1 LENDF
6 HWSEEK
12 LSLGTIGIP
21 ALHISNLENG
31 IFKQQLTPEVKRSAA
46 INLNLYKQTD
56 YDHDLDSEM
65 TLTADDIKEQEI
77 GLLGTSAFTK
87 EETCQQEICQG
98 N

>member
-1 LENDF
+1 MSLEKLKCNLGTLENDF

-31 IFKQQLTPEVKRSAA
+31 IFKHQLTPEVKRSAA
-46 INLNLYKQTD
+46 INLNHYKQTD
-56 YDHDLDSEM
+56 YDHELDSEM

-77 GLLGTSAFTK
+77 GLLGLSL
-87 EETCQQEICQG
+87 ES
-98 N
+98 